1 MRTIDHYVA
10 VVPDQESA
18 RGTFARL
25 GFHVRPTATH
35 IEFGSSNAVVIFP
48 HTYLELLHLANARED
63 LKSQYTGRDHG
74 IAHVSLWADSLADER
89 ARLTSLG
96 YEPGPEGNARR
107 KVVLPDGAEDE
118 TDSSFLYNW
127 TAPNRYLS
135 IFSSEHR
142 RPEMNYI
149 TGFTN
154 HPNGA
159 IDLARVAGVSARPRD
174 DLGYYRDSW
183 DQPPEREDETGF
195 AFRGARGEVM
205 EVRTPAALR
214 EVYGDMLDGVPG
226 AAGGGVQ
233 VALHYKVKDRAA
245 TGDWLDQQGVATV
258 ALADGLAVPPQDAE
272 GMILV
277 FE

>member
-10 VVPDQESA
+10 VVPDQEA
-18 RGTFARL
+18 GRAAFARL

-48 HTYLELLHLANARED
+48 HTYLELLYLAHARDILKAQYDGCD
-63 LKSQYTGRDHG
+63 LGL
-74 IAHVSLWADSLADER
+74 AHVSLWSDSLADER
-89 ARLTSLG
+89 ARLQALG
-96 YEPGPEGNARR
+96 YTPGPEGNARR
-107 KVVLPDGAEDE
+107 KVVLPDGSEGE

-127 TAPNRYLS
+127 ASRNRFLS
-135 IFSSEHR
+135 IFHSEHR
-142 RPEMNYI
+142 RPAMNYI
-149 TGFTN
+149 EGYTG

-159 IDLARVAGVSARPRD
+159 VDLARVAGASQQPGD

-183 DQPPEREDETGF
+183 AREPEQADDTGF

-205 EVRTPAALR
+205 EVRTPAALHAR
-214 EVYGDMLDGVPG
+214 YGDLFDAVPG
-226 AAGGGVQ
+226 AAAGGIQ
-233 VALHYKVKDRAA
+233 VALHYRVKDRAA
-245 TGDWLDQQGVATV
+245 TQAWLDERGVVTV
-258 ALADGLAVPPQDAE
+258 ALADGIAVAPQEAE